1 MNMKNTIKHYFSGL
15 LLVCMLMSIC
25 SIFVSAAAVEPDG
38 QQSSAYLESYSADTT
53 VGSNGKVYIS
63 VSVDACV
70 YTTQVGAKLIY
81 LYESTN
87 GTSFTK
93 VATFDA
99 INYPDMLCSGWS
111 YFDTPIEYQGVA
123 GRYYWSAVKCYAADA
138 YGSDYRWYDTVV
150 AH

>member
-1 MNMKNTIKHYFSGL
+1 MKKTIKRYFSGL

-25 SIFVSAAAVEPDG
+25 SIFVSAAVVEPDG
-38 QQSSAYLESYSADTT
+38 QQSSAYLSSYSADTD
-53 VGSNGKVYIS
+53 VDSNGKVYIS
-63 VSVDACV
+63 VSVDSYV
-70 YTTQVGAKLIY
+70 YATQVGAKLIY

-99 INYPDMLCSGWS
+99 TNYPAMLGSGWH
-111 YFDTPIEYQGVA
+111 YYYTPIEYQGVP
-123 GRYYWSAVKCYAADA
+123 GRYYCSSVKCYAADA
-138 YGSDYRWYDTVV
+138 YGSDYRWYYTVV

>member
-1 MNMKNTIKHYFSGL
+1 MNMKKTIRRYFSGL
-15 LLVCMLMSIC
+15 LLVCMLMSVC
-25 SIFVSAAAVEPDG
+25 SVFASAVVIEPDG
-38 QQSSAYLESYSADTT
+38 QQSSAYLDSYSADTD
-53 VGSNGKVYIS
+53 VDPDGMVYIS

-70 YTTQVGAKLIY
+70 YATQVGAKLIY

-99 INYPDMLCSGWS
+99 TYYPDMLCSGWH
-111 YFDTPIEYQGVA
+111 YYDTPIEYQGVA
-123 GRYYWSAVKCYAADA
+123 GRYYRAHVKCYAADA
-138 YGSDYRWYDTVV
+138 YGSDYRWYYTVV